1 MFGGPTDINTPVEK
15 DLMGTLAYNERPDLD
30 VQGLDDWERQHL
42 DQ

>member
-1 MFGGPTDINTPVEK
+1 MFGGSNELGSPDEN